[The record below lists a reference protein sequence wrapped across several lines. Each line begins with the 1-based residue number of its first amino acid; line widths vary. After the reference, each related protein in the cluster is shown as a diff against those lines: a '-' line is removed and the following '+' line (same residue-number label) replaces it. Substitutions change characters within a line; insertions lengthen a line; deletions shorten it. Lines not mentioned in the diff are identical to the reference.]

1 MSLADTLVPMFNPSK
16 SQANELVRGWRRTK
30 KAVTATTAFLP
41 GNFIYT
47 KYVALTPKT
56 YDFNPVV
63 IIIRANKHHV
73 FGINVNWLS
82 RFEKTKL
89 MNFLISKDI
98 QNKSRLEMIPIIRAI
113 RRFRFTRKAYRL
125 YHRKAL
131 AKPRIYKLDAKDLFD
146 ALMHNMRTE
155 VNND

>member
-1 MSLADTLVPMFNPSK
+1 MSLADTILKVFSPSV
-16 SQANELVRGWRRTK
+16 SLANELVRGWRRSK
-30 KAVTATTAFLP
+30 KSVTSMTAFLP

-47 KYVALTPKT
+47 KYIAVTPKT
-56 YDFNPVV
+56 YDVNPVV
-63 IIIRANKHHV
+63 IVIRANKHHV

-89 MNFLISKDI
+89 MNYLISKDI

-113 RRFRFTRKAYRL
+113 RRFRFTKKAYRL

-131 AKPRIYKLDAKDLFD
+131 AKPKIYKLDAKDLFD
-146 ALMHNMRTE
+146 ALSHNMLKE
-155 VNND
+155 VKN

>member
-1 MSLADTLVPMFNPSK
+1 MSLADTIIKAFVPSASM
-16 SQANELVRGWRRTK
+16 ANELVRSWRRSK
-30 KAVTATTAFLP
+30 KSVTSMTAFLP

-47 KYVALTPKT
+47 KYIALTPKT
-56 YDFNPVV
+56 YDVNPVV
-63 IIIRANKHHV
+63 IVIRANKHHV

-89 MNFLISKDI
+89 MNYLISKDI

-113 RRFRFTRKAYRL
+113 RRFRFTKKAYRL

-131 AKPRIYKLDAKDLFD
+131 AKPKIYKLDAKDLFD
-146 ALMHNMRTE
+146 ALSHNILKE
-155 VNND
+155 VKN

>member
-1 MSLADTLVPMFNPSK
+1 MPLADTIVAPYNPSK
-16 SQANELVRGWRRTK
+16 AQANELVRNWRRTK
-30 KAVTATTAFLP
+30 KSAAPTTAFLP

-47 KYVALTPKT
+47 KYVAVTSRV

-113 RRFRFTRKAYRL
+113 RRFKFTKKAYRL

-155 VNND
+155 VNGD

>member
-1 MSLADTLVPMFNPSK
+1 MSLADTIIKAFTPSK
-16 SQANELVRGWRRTK
+16 AQANELVRTWRRTK
-30 KAVTATTAFLP
+30 NPASPTTAFLP

-56 YDFNPVV
+56 YDINPVV
-63 IIIRANKHHV
+63 IVIRSNKHHV

-98 QNKSRLEMIPIIRAI
+98 QNKSRLEMIPVIRAI
-113 RRFRFTRKAYRL
+113 RRFRFTKKAYRL

-131 AKPRIYKLDAKDLFD
+131 AKPRIYKLDAKDLLD

-155 VNND
+155 TNN

>member
-1 MSLADTLVPMFNPSK
+1 MSLADTLIKAFVPSASM
-16 SQANELVRGWRRTK
+16 ANELVRGWRRTK
-30 KAVTATTAFLP
+30 KSVTAMSAFLP

-47 KYVALTPKT
+47 KYIAVTPKT
-56 YDFNPVV
+56 YDVNPVV
-63 IIIRANKHHV
+63 IVIRANKHHV

-82 RFEKTKL
+82 RYEKMKL

-113 RRFRFTRKAYRL
+113 RRFRFTKKAYRL

-131 AKPRIYKLDAKDLFD
+131 AKPKIYKLEARDLFD
-146 ALMHNMRTE
+146 ALTHNMLKGTK
-155 VNND
+155 N

>member
-1 MSLADTLVPMFNPSK
+1 MSLADTILKVFSPSA
-16 SQANELVRGWRRTK
+16 SLANELIRSWRRSK
-30 KAVTATTAFLP
+30 KSVTSMTAFLP

-47 KYVALTPKT
+47 KYIAVTPKT
-56 YDFNPVV
+56 YDVNPVV
-63 IIIRANKHHV
+63 IVIRVNKHHV

-89 MNFLISKDI
+89 MNYLISKDI

-113 RRFRFTRKAYRL
+113 RRFRFTKKAYRL

-131 AKPRIYKLDAKDLFD
+131 AKPKIYKLDAKDLFD
-146 ALMHNMRTE
+146 ALSHNMLKE
-155 VNND
+155 VKN

>member
-1 MSLADTLVPMFNPSK
+1 MSLADTIVQAFVPSASAGK
-16 SQANELVRGWRRTK
+16 ELVRTWKRTK

-41 GNFIYT
+41 GNFIFTEYI
-47 KYVALTPKT
+47 ALTPKT
-56 YDFNPVV
+56 YDINPVV
-63 IIIRANKHHV
+63 IVIRSNKHHV

-113 RRFRFTRKAYRL
+113 RRFRFTKKAYRL

-131 AKPRIYKLDAKDLFD
+131 AKPRIFKLDAKDLFD
-146 ALMHNMRTE
+146 ALAHNIRRETK
-155 VNND
+155 N

>member
-1 MSLADTLVPMFNPSK
+1 MSLADTIIKAFSPST
-16 SQANELVRGWRRTK
+16 SMANELVRSWRRSK
-30 KAVTATTAFLP
+30 KSVTATTAFLP

-47 KYVALTPKT
+47 RYIAVTPKT
-56 YDFNPVV
+56 YDVNPVV
-63 IIIRANKHHV
+63 IVIRANKHHV

-113 RRFRFTRKAYRL
+113 RRFRFTKKAYRL

-131 AKPRIYKLDAKDLFD
+131 AKPRIYKLDANDLFD
-146 ALMHNMRTE
+146 ALMHNMRKETK
-155 VNND
+155 N

>member
-1 MSLADTLVPMFNPSK
+1 MSLADTIISPYNPST
-16 SQANELVRGWRRTK
+16 SQANELVRTWRRTK
-30 KAVTATTAFLP
+30 KAATATSAFLP

-47 KYVALTPKT
+47 KYIALTPKT
-56 YDFNPVV
+56 YDINPVV
-63 IIIRANKHHV
+63 IIIRSNKHHV

-89 MNFLISKDI
+89 INFLISKDI
-98 QNKSRLEMIPIIRAI
+98 QNKTRLQMIPIIRAI
-113 RRFRFTRKAYRL
+113 RRFKFTKKAYRL

-131 AKPRIYKLDAKDLFD
+131 AKPRIYKLEAKDLFD

-155 VNND
+155 TIN